1 MMDATLRATDIQR
14 SQRQM
19 TSEIRSPQVRSAA
32 IAFIF
37 VTVVLDV
44 VSMGIIIPVLPKL
57 VENFMAGN
65 TARAATMFG
74 VFATVWALMQFIC
87 SPIIGMLSD
96 RYGRRRVILLSNF
109 GLGLDYIVMALAPTL
124 GWLFV
129 GRVISG
135 ITGASWSTAGA
146 YIADVSPPEKRA
158 SSFGL
163 LGAAFGLGFVIG
175 PALGGLLGAMNP
187 RLPFWV
193 AAGLTLVNALYGFFV
208 LPESLPPEKR
218 TKSFDWARANPV
230 GSLKLLRSHHELF
243 GLASVNTIYYLAHNV
258 LPSVFVLF
266 AGYRYGWSA
275 RAVGLTLA
283 AYGVCT
289 MIVQG
294 GLVKVAVAR
303 LGERRAL
310 LVGLACGT
318 VSYAI
323 WGLAPTGLL
332 GCAAIPFGALMG
344 LYGPSAQGLMTRRVS
359 PSEQGQLQG
368 ANSSIMGITGMIGPG
383 LFSVTFAYF
392 IGSAAPW
399 HVPGAPFLLAALLTL
414 AAFAMASRV
423 TRRR

>member
-1 MMDATLRATDIQR
+1 MITSIQTPR
-14 SQRQM
+14 
-19 TSEIRSPQVRSAA
+19 VRTAA

-44 VSMGIIIPVLPKL
+44 VSMGIIIPVLPRL
-57 VENFMAGN
+57 VEDFMAGD

-74 VFATVWALMQFIC
+74 VFGTVWALMQFIC
-87 SPIIGMLSD
+87 SPVIGMLSD
-96 RYGRRRVILLSNF
+96 RFGRRPVILLSNF

-129 GRVISG
+129 GRIISG

-158 SSFGL
+158 SGFGL

-218 TKSFDWARANPV
+218 TLKFDWARANPV
-230 GSLKLLRSHHELF
+230 GALKLLRSHHELF
-243 GLASVNTIYYLAHNV
+243 GLAAVNVIYFLAHNV
-258 LPSVFVLF
+258 LPSVFVLY
-266 AGYRYGWSA
+266 AGYRYGWDA
-275 RAVGLTLA
+275 RTVGLTLA
-283 AYGVCT
+283 AVGVCT
-289 MIVQG
+289 MIVQA
-294 GLVKVAVAR
+294 GLVKHAVAK
-303 LGERRAL
+303 LGERRTML
-310 LVGLACGT
+310 TGLACGT
-318 VSYAI
+318 VSFAI
-323 WGLAPTGLL
+323 WGLAPSGIL
-332 GCAAIPFGALMG
+332 GCLAIPFGALMG

-368 ANSSIMGITGMIGPG
+368 ANSSIMGITGMVGPGVFTLTFAFFIGPRT
-383 LFSVTFAYF
+383 S
-392 IGSAAPW
+392 W
-399 HVPGAPFLLAALLTL
+399 HLPGASFLLAAVMTSSAL
-414 AAFAMASRV
+414 ALAWRV
-423 TRRR
+423 TRTR